1 MPSALAISTWDCP
14 SRVLRKISLCLEF
27 NFKGC
32 HLLPTEEPPFFF
44 GNLGGE
50 IGIPSLRLYYRKI
63 LDKGVGIWGELGINF
78 KMSEYS
84 KIGYS
89 I

>member
-1 MPSALAISTWDCP
+1 
-14 SRVLRKISLCLEF
+14 
-27 NFKGC
+27 
-32 HLLPTEEPPFFF
+32 
-44 GNLGGE
+44 LGRE